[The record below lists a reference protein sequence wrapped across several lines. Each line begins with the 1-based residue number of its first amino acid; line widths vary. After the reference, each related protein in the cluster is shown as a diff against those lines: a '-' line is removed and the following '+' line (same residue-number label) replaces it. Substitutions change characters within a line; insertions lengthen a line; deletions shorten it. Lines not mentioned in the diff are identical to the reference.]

1 MLDTST
7 DIADDIGRYLQ
18 TSDRVATFGFTDQ
31 DLLAAYFEGRWK
43 VLPWCYNALK
53 TLREVHKSLWRD
65 DEVRCLHYI
74 LHDKPWDT
82 PRGTA
87 GEYEVQNV
95 WWWDRYDKLGE
106 DMRVSHPEGWD
117 VVDAH
122 VAKLP

>member
-1 MLDTST
+1 M
-7 DIADDIGRYLQ
+7 
-18 TSDRVATFGFTDQ
+18 
-31 DLLAAYFEGRWK
+31 
-43 VLPWCYNALK
+43 K

-106 DMRVSHPEGWD
+106 DMRVNHPEGWD